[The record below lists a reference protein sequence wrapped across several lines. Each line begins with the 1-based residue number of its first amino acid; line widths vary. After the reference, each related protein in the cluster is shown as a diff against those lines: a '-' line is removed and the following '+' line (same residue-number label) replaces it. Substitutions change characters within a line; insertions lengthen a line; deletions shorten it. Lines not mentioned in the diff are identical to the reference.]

1 MQVVKAG
8 FEIFPIIS
16 SHEMIKKIEQVARV
30 CYKSEDKICEGSA
43 KKMVRALVNRK
54 HYAMLEHGSVIVIAD
69 EAGYLHLVNTLE
81 KIRDNEGEVPYIRYT
96 PKKYSGRYM
105 ISGNFR
111 AWLEFLELCNKYDFF
126 VSNVLL
132 SILKQD
138 KYSPIF
144 DTVEVKEVYKAG
156 YAEIE
161 PTQLT
166 AKEKLIHLYLSVKF
180 IVDRGVSHEIVR
192 HRRSSFAQESTR
204 YCNYGNIG
212 GEITVIDPCFFA
224 TGSFLY
230 ESWKR
235 SCEVAEKAYLK
246 LLQYG
251 ATPQEARDALP
262 TSVKTEVVMT
272 ATIKVW
278 RHFFNLRAVGATGK
292 PHPQMEEVA
301 VPLLGAVKE
310 IIPVVF
316 DDMEA

>member
-1 MQVVKAG
+1 MQVIKAG
-8 FEIFPIIS
+8 FEIFPIAKS
-16 SHEMIKKIEQVARV
+16 TEMISKIEKVARV

-54 HYAMLEHGSVIVIAD
+54 HYAMLEHGSVIVTSD

-81 KIRDNEGEVPYIRYT
+81 KIRNKEGEIPYIRYT
-96 PKKYSGRYM
+96 SKEYSGRYM

-111 AWLEFLELCNKYDFF
+111 AWLEFLELCKKHDYA
-126 VSNVLL
+126 VGMVLVN
-132 SILKQD
+132 ILKQD

-144 DTVEVKEVYKAG
+144 DNVEVKEKYKG
-156 YAEIE
+156 RYTEIE

-166 AKEKLIHLYLSVKF
+166 AKEKLIHLDLSVKF

-192 HRRSSFAQESTR
+192 HRRASFAQESTR

-212 GEITVIDPCFFA
+212 GEITVINPCFFEK
-224 TGSFLY
+224 GSPQMVEWY
-230 ESWKR
+230 MSCKR
-235 SCEVAEKAYLK
+235 AEISYLD
-246 LLQYG
+246 LLGDG
-251 ATPQEARDALP
+251 AISQEARDVLP

-272 ATIKVW
+272 AQIKEW

-310 IIPVVF
+310 LIPVVF